1 MSASFMAGPCGP
13 SSESNNA
20 TARMMP
26 EALPQSKRPIRF
38 RDDKKSGDEKAAAP
52 VGNGGL

>member
-1 MSASFMAGPCGP
+1 
-13 SSESNNA
+13 
-20 TARMMP
+20 MMP

-38 RDDKKSGDEKAAAP
+38 RDDKNSGDEKAAAP

>member
-1 MSASFMAGPCGP
+1 
-13 SSESNNA
+13 
-20 TARMMP
+20 MMP